1 MKPLISHV
9 RTYPLLYTGILIHA
23 LFYISVLGPG
33 WLNIF
38 FSDPATHY
46 HDQGVDFLQ
55 VVRGAWAWWHGGLLT
70 GAPLA
75 NGTMYAP
82 VHYFVNSNEYH
93 PLFTLLVG
101 SVLMLMSPGVSYAA
115 WIVIKL
121 CVDVCVLWYF
131 WREFRHEKYAQL
143 AMFLMLANMDMY
155 MELAAGQYHF
165 LLNMAILLMLIALHK
180 NKRVAATVAYAVA
193 LLIKPMGLLFVPAL
207 ALKKHWRMAFVALDV
222 FIVATVPFVLNGS
235 GMYYVSN
242 LWDNIVHPVLVGSS
256 QILTLNALLRRS
268 TSWPAWIYQSIQ
280 YGCLA
285 LAAVLP
291 ASKRVHLNK
300 AIFFAVVY
308 FLLFYNLIYEY
319 DYSTLGYV
327 CAVCLLT
334 LPEFQ
339 TRFSRVCLVLLCL
352 PTCFVVLR
360 IAHVDVIS
368 STVFGVYPNVA
379 GWRIVVLSKIVPVLA
394 LCVSVLAGDVRFWA
408 KWLALNIQ
416 KARRVNKNNNYF

>member
-1 MKPLISHV
+1 MKQLFSRI
-9 RTYPLLYTGILIHA
+9 RTYPLLSLGIGIHA

-38 FSDPATHY
+38 FSDPQVHY

-55 VVRGAWAWWHGGLLT
+55 VVRGAWAWWHGGSLT
-70 GAPLA
+70 GASVH
-75 NGTMYAP
+75 GTMYAP

-101 SVLMLMSPGVSYAA
+101 SVLMLLSPGVSYAA

-121 CVDVCVLWYF
+121 CIDVCVLWYF
-131 WREFRHEKYAQL
+131 WREFRHEKHIQL
-143 AMFLMLANMDMY
+143 AMFLMLANASVSL
-155 MELAAGQYHF
+155 ELAAGQYHF

-180 NKRVAATVAYAVA
+180 NQRIGATVAYAVS

-207 ALKKHWRMAFVALDV
+207 ALKRHWRMAFVALDV
-222 FIVATVPFVLNGS
+222 LIAATVPFVLNGS
-235 GMYYVSN
+235 GVYYVSN
-242 LWDNIVHPVLVGSS
+242 LWANIVHPVLVGSS

-268 TSWPAWIYQSIQ
+268 TNWPAWIYQSIQ

-285 LAAVLP
+285 LVALLP

-319 DYSTLGYV
+319 DYSMLGYV
-327 CAVCLLT
+327 GAVCLLT

-339 TRFSRVCLVLLCL
+339 TRLSRVCLVLVCL

-360 IAHVDVIS
+360 ALHVDVIQS
-368 STVFGVYPNVA
+368 AVYGTYPNVV
-379 GWRIVVLSKIVPVLA
+379 GWQIVVMSKLVPVLA
-394 LCVSVLAGDVRFWA
+394 LCVSVMAGDVRFWT
-408 KWLALNIQ
+408 KWV
-416 KARRVNKNNNYF
+416 RVMGMRKPGGRQTTDV